1 MAALGGFLGSGGKNQ
16 ETTTETNTN
25 NLGSMGDN
33 NTHSNLTLENKGKK
47 STVNVTMTDNG
58 AVRDALST
66 VAYNNENAFNFA
78 DNITKESFDFS
89 SEIYEGATETVN
101 NAVNESLWFADQSAD
116 RSAEAIRAANE
127 TISEIAGN
135 SVDSITK
142 FAREAAADNHQLA
155 SDIKTGDLNL
165 SRTMVLGFVSV
176 SIVVVIAAAIAKSKR
191 K

>member
-16 ETTTETNTN
+16 ETKTDVKTN
-25 NLGSMGDN
+25 NLGSTGDGN
-33 NTHSNLTLENKGKK
+33 IHSNITLGNTGKK
-47 STVNVTMTDNG
+47 SSTTNNITMSDHG
-58 AVRDALST
+58 AIGES
-66 VAYNNENAFNFA
+66 FNFA
-78 DNITKESFDFS
+78 ENVVKESFNFS
-89 SEIYEGATETVN
+89 SEIYEGANETVN
-101 NAVNESLWFADQSAD
+101 NAVNESLWFANQNAN
-116 RSAEAIRAANE
+116 RSAEAIHAANE

-176 SIVVVIAAAIAKSKR
+176 SIVVVIAAAVAKSKR